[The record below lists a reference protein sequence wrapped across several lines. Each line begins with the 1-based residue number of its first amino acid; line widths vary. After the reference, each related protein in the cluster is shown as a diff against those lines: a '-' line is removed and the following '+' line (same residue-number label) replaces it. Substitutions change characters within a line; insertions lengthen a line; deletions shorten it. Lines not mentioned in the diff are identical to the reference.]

1 MSNSGSGGV
10 GAFFDLRGVLDNNL
24 GRTRIGF
31 GFIKDGAKEFND
43 TSDKGNFISS
53 IRLIGR

>member
-1 MSNSGSGGV
+1 MSNGSGGGV
-10 GAFFDLRGVLDNNL
+10 GAFFDLRGILNNDL

-43 TSDKGNFISS
+43 TSDKGNFVSS